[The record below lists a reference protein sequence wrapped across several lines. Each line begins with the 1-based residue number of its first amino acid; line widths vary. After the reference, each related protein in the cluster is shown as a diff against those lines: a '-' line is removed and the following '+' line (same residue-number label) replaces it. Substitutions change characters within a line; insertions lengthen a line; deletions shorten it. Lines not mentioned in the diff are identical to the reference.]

1 MATYA
6 GDISSCTKT
15 NYARLGHASQ
25 SLIPKLLQQL
35 LLFYEPTNKITNDCL
50 NNSWLSNN
58 LNANEWID
66 IRKANTDGYVD
77 FDIPL
82 IYKLLRNLN
91 LISPPTR
98 GWNPERGPELTE
110 TTIGDDLER
119 FRISRNDIFHRG
131 NTNVSDRKLTE
142 YFTQFKDIAQ
152 RLELVLNKETNE
164 LVFEFQNLETCCM
177 DGVSE
182 QILANLAKKEKEYT
196 LPNEISGKVVI
207 INECYRWIIFTLV
220 SIFIE

>member
-35 LLFYEPTNKITNDCL
+35 LLFYEPTSRILNDCFS
-50 NNSWLSNN
+50 NSYLKKK
-58 LNANEWID
+58 LNAIEWLN
-66 IRKANTDGYVD
+66 IRKANTDDYAD

-82 IYKLLRNLN
+82 IYKLLRNLK
-91 LISPPTR
+91 LIPPPTR
-98 GWNPERGPELTE
+98 GWEPQGGPVLTE

-119 FRISRNDIFHRG
+119 FRKSRNDIFHRG
-131 NTNVSDRKLTE
+131 NTNVSDQELTE
-142 YFTQFKDIAQ
+142 YFTQFKEIAQ
-152 RLELVLNKETNE
+152 RFELVLNKKTNE
-164 LVFEFQNLETCCM
+164 LVSEFQNLETCCM
-177 DGVSE
+177 DGISE
-182 QILANLAKKEKEYT
+182 QILANLAKKEKEFT

-207 INECYRWIIFTLV
+207 INEC
-220 SIFIE
+220 

>member
-6 GDISSCTKT
+6 GDISSCAKT

-35 LLFYEPTNKITNDCL
+35 LLFYEPTSRILNDCL
-50 NNSWLSNN
+50 SNSYLKKN
-58 LNANEWID
+58 LNASEWIN

-82 IYKLLRNLN
+82 IYKLLRNLK
-91 LISPPTR
+91 LIPPPTR
-98 GWNPERGPELTE
+98 GWEPRGGPVFTE
-110 TTIGDDLER
+110 TTIGDDMER
-119 FRISRNDIFHRG
+119 FRKSRNEILHRG
-131 NTNVSDRKLTE
+131 NTNVSDQELTE
-142 YFTQFKDIAQ
+142 YFTQFKEIAQ
-152 RLELVLNKETNE
+152 RLELALNKKKNE
-164 LVFEFQNLETCCM
+164 LVYEFQNLETCCM

-182 QILANLAKKEKEYT
+182 QILANLAKKEKEFT

-207 INECYRWIIFTLV
+207 INEC
-220 SIFIE
+220 

>member
-6 GDISSCTKT
+6 GDISSCAKT

-35 LLFYEPTNKITNDCL
+35 LLFYEPTSRILNDCL
-50 NNSWLSNN
+50 SNSYLKKN
-58 LNANEWID
+58 LNATEWIN

-82 IYKLLRNLN
+82 IYKLLRNLK
-91 LISPPTR
+91 LIPPPTR
-98 GWNPERGPELTE
+98 GWEPRGGPRLAE

-119 FRISRNDIFHRG
+119 FRTSRNEILHRG
-131 NTNVSDRKLTE
+131 NTNVSDQELTE
-142 YFTQFKDIAQ
+142 YFTQFKEIAQ
-152 RLELVLNKETNE
+152 RLELALNKKKNE
-164 LVFEFQNLETCCM
+164 LVYEFQNLETCCM

-182 QILANLAKKEKEYT
+182 QILANLAKKEKEFT
-196 LPNEISGKVVI
+196 LQNEITGKVVI
-207 INECYRWIIFTLV
+207 INEC
-220 SIFIE
+220 

>member
-6 GDISSCTKT
+6 GDISSCANA

-50 NNSWLSNN
+50 SNSYLSNK
-58 LNANEWID
+58 LNANEWIN
-66 IRKANTDGYVD
+66 IRKANTDGYAD

-82 IYKLLRNLN
+82 IYKLLRNLK
-91 LISPPTR
+91 LIPPPTR
-98 GWNPERGPELTE
+98 GWEPPGGPKLTE

-119 FRISRNDIFHRG
+119 FRKLRNEISHRG
-131 NTNVSDRKLTE
+131 NTNVSDRELTE
-142 YFTQFKDIAQ
+142 FFTQFKGIAQ
-152 RLELVLNKETNE
+152 RLELTLNKKKNE

-177 DGVSE
+177 DGISE
-182 QILANLAKKEKEYT
+182 KILENLAKKEKKFT
-196 LPNEISGKVVI
+196 LLNGISGKVVI